1 MICTDNEHLIITV
14 KSSPVKK
21 TEETGTGLPVKDLFG
36 GIEEEALVEFSP
48 AISYQKTGY
57 VKYSLDFCG
66 LNGTHVEDRR
76 NPTALEKTFKFWEI
90 FESYQNSTCRAWRN
104 KNQNIAP
111 QHCKNSKTNTWSFFS
126 KQIWHF

>member
-1 MICTDNEHLIITV
+1 MNCTDNEHLIITV

-21 TEETGTGLPVKDLFG
+21 TEETGAGLPVKDLFG

-48 AISYQKTGY
+48 AISYQEIGY

-76 NPTALEKTFKFWEI
+76 NPMALEKTFKFWEI
-90 FESYQNSTCRAWRN
+90 FESYQNSTCRACQN
-104 KNQNIAP
+104 KNKNIAP
-111 QHCKNSKTNTWSFFS
+111 PCCKNSE
-126 KQIWHF
+126 I

>member
-1 MICTDNEHLIITV
+1 MNCTDNEHLIITV

-48 AISYQKTGY
+48 AISYQEIGY

-66 LNGTHVEDRR
+66 LNDIQAGNRCK
-76 NPTALEKTFKFWEI
+76 PTALQTAFKF
-90 FESYQNSTCRAWRN
+90 
-104 KNQNIAP
+104 
-111 QHCKNSKTNTWSFFS
+111 
-126 KQIWHF
+126 

>member
-1 MICTDNEHLIITV
+1 MNCTDNEHLIITV

-48 AISYQKTGY
+48 AISYQEIGY

-76 NPTALEKTFKFWEI
+76 NPTALATTFKLWPLTSQPLNPTEI
-90 FESYQNSTCRAWRN
+90 LLVVKN
-104 KNQNIAP
+104 KNIAV
-111 QHCKNSKTNTWSFFS
+111 QFQKLKI
-126 KQIWHF
+126 Q